1 MKALFKSTLIFFII
15 ILIMLLYLS
24 VFGIETNRFNEK
36 ISNNIKNINE
46 KIEVELKE
54 IKLILDPFKLK
65 IKLKTLGSNI
75 KSGDQIIEVEN
86 IKTQISIKSL
96 LNNKF
101 SIENLEISTKS
112 IELKKLISFLRIFY
126 NSPELFI
133 LEKTFK
139 NGYLIADINLEFD
152 TEGKIKDSY
161 SVDGYIKNTKLS
173 FLKDFNLE
181 KLNLIFGYKK
191 NNLSLQDIEFIFNDL
206 NFESKKILV
215 KKINKEIE
223 INGDINHKK
232 LNFDKKNLELLIRP
246 FFQKIDLRKLKLSSK
261 NIFSLK
267 LNDKFKFQDFEI
279 ESRMYIDEAELV
291 NNFDLKE
298 FFPDNKKNITFSDND
313 LTIKYK
319 NDDLSIIGKGNIL
332 YQKNN
337 DFIIY
342 NFKEKNSNLDFEISL
357 EIDKNPFLIPLLN
370 YEKVNNEKT
379 IIKFDGSKNKK
390 DSIKID
396 TLNLTESK
404 NKIQISKLIFNDK
417 LEITN
422 LNEVDLNY
430 IDKDKFLNSIKLK
443 KIKNEY
449 YLNGDFFNAN
459 ELIDHLLDND
469 DNSNRFNLNNK
480 ILIDIEKIF
489 IDKEYELSNFSGEL
503 IFKDNEVYKADL
515 IGYFSNEE
523 KLKFTINSKNKNKI
537 TTLYIDKAKPIVKR
551 YKFIKGFDRGS
562 LDFYSSKISGTT
574 SSESTLKIYD
584 FKLKELPALTK
595 LLTLASLQG
604 IADILSGEGIG
615 FNEFEMNFKNDGN
628 LMTIDEIYAIGPAI
642 SILMEGY
649 VEKNQLIS
657 LRGTLV
663 PATTIN
669 KFIGTL
675 PVLGKILVGSKTGEG
690 VFGVSFKIKGPPKNL
705 ETSVN
710 PIKSLTPRF
719 ITRTLENFKK
729 N

>member
-1 MKALFKSTLIFFII
+1 MLSTCYDI
-15 ILIMLLYLS
+15 
-24 VFGIETNRFNEK
+24 
-36 ISNNIKNINE
+36 
-46 KIEVELKE
+46 
-54 IKLILDPFKLK
+54 PKLK
-65 IKLKTLGSNI
+65 N
-75 KSGDQIIEVEN
+75 
-86 IKTQISIKSL
+86 
-96 LNNKF
+96 
-101 SIENLEISTKS
+101 
-112 IELKKLISFLRIFY
+112 Y
-126 NSPELFI
+126 
-133 LEKTFK
+133 
-139 NGYLIADINLEFD
+139 Y
-152 TEGKIKDSY
+152 
-161 SVDGYIKNTKLS
+161 
-173 FLKDFNLE
+173 
-181 KLNLIFGYKK
+181 
-191 NNLSLQDIEFIFNDL
+191 
-206 NFESKKILV
+206 
-215 KKINKEIE
+215 
-223 INGDINHKK
+223 
-232 LNFDKKNLELLIRP
+232 
-246 FFQKIDLRKLKLSSK
+246 
-261 NIFSLK
+261 
-267 LNDKFKFQDFEI
+267 
-279 ESRMYIDEAELV
+279 
-291 NNFDLKE
+291 
-298 FFPDNKKNITFSDND
+298 
-313 LTIKYK
+313 IKYK

-379 IIKFDGSKNKK
+379 LIKFDGSKNKK

>member
-191 NNLSLQDIEFIFNDL
+191 NNLSLQDIGFIFNDL

-379 IIKFDGSKNKK
+379 LIKFDGSKNKK